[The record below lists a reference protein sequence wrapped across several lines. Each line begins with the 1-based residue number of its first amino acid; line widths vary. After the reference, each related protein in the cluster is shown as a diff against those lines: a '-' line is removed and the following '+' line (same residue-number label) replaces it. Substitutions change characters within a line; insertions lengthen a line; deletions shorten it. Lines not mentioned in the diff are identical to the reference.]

1 MTLFFLGFKLQADLE
16 VIGTADRMVI
26 LFPLLPPWGEARRT
40 PERREMGMRTNKSQ
54 QGEQGREM
62 EWQQT
67 LEPSCQQKI

>member
-1 MTLFFLGFKLQADLE
+1 
-16 VIGTADRMVI
+16 MVI